1 MPSCISINIFTAR
14 SNLAYEFIII
24 IIIINIF
31 LWCHKVVTSEALG
44 PGSVILRRGKRESS
58 GEEECP

>member
-14 SNLAYEFIII
+14 SNLAYEFI

-44 PGSVILRRGKRESS
+44 PGSVILRGKRESS